1 MIKTAIFLMSV
12 CAATTGLAA
21 QNCLIVGVADGDTL
35 TARCGAAGSYKQL
48 KIRLSEI
55 DSPEDKQA
63 FGARS
68 KQSLSDL
75 CFQQQASITGD
86 KLDKYGRT
94 LARVECRGKDAAM
107 HQVQSGMA
115 WAFTKHLTDQAIKS
129 AEGVARA
136 GRAGLWADAGPVA
149 PWEWRQESKT
159 ATLAPT
165 AQIASGCFTGPKGGT
180 YTITASGRKDYSG
193 C

>member
-1 MIKTAIFLMSV
+1 MKIAIFLIAT
-12 CAATTGLAA
+12 CAVSISLAA

-55 DSPEDKQA
+55 DAPENKQA
-63 FGARS
+63 FGTRS

-107 HQVQSGMA
+107 HQVQQGMA
-115 WAFTKHLTDQAIKS
+115 WAYTKHLTDQAIYRAQQS
-129 AEGVARA
+129 AETN
-136 GRAGLWADAGPVA
+136 RAGLWADAGPVA

-165 AQIASGCFTGPKGGT
+165 AQIVSGCFTGPKGGT
-180 YTITASGRKDYSG
+180 YTITASGRKDYSE